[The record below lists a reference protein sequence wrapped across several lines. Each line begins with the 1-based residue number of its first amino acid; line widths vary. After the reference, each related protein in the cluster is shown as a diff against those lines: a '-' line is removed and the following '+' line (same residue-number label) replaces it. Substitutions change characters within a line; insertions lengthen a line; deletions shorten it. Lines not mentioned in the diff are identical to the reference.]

1 MKAIINQ
8 ELVRKSWSG
17 RSILT
22 TKLIGTKENIE
33 HKVNDYIAKRL
44 SETNKIPVKCFNVE
58 IQTQRG
64 KRVHNW
70 SYTPTYR

>member
-22 TKLIGTKENIE
+22 TKIIGTKENIE
-33 HKVNDYIAKRL
+33 QKANDYIAKRL

-58 IQTQRG
+58 IQTQHG

-70 SYTPTYR
+70 SYSPTYR